1 MSPRLSRLTLVCS
14 LSLCAAALSFGAS
27 SASASA
33 GHTACIASSGHTA
46 CVVTTTIVK
55 KTIASGKATECQV
68 LGDGALSCWGN
79 NSDGQAVAPKG
90 NTFASVAM
98 GGYHGCAIKT
108 DNTIAC
114 WGDNHFRQ
122 STVGGGKCS
131 PSYAES
137 TPNRICPEPA
147 TGPFGLHAIDISAGK
162 FHTCAVLTTRIIEC
176 WGLNVDMNGNPAGQA
191 DPPGGSFSSVS
202 AGGYHTCALATDTS
216 IKCWGASWD
225 HIIDAPSGTGFKQI
239 AAGRTHTCALK
250 NDGSI
255 VCWGLSTNGRATP
268 PAGTGYKALASGYDN
283 TCAIKANNSIVC
295 WGANDSGQLNT
306 PTGSFTAISLGG
318 NSAIAKRSD
327 GVVVGWG
334 DSSDGQTVI
343 PTGSA
348 IGGPSITRAMLRGRG
363 TGRWQVTITSKA
375 GTKTTAKVQISTSA
389 TLPANGAPTTSATN
403 FKSTVDW
410 KGARPLWIRIGDSVG
425 RWSTWA
431 PVQPQVGV

>member
-1 MSPRLSRLTLVCS
+1 
-14 LSLCAAALSFGAS
+14 
-27 SASASA
+27 
-33 GHTACIASSGHTA
+33 
-46 CVVTTTIVK
+46 
-55 KTIASGKATECQV
+55 
-68 LGDGALSCWGN
+68 
-79 NSDGQAVAPKG
+79 
-90 NTFASVAM
+90 
-98 GGYHGCAIKT
+98 
-108 DNTIAC
+108 
-114 WGDNHFRQ
+114 
-122 STVGGGKCS
+122 
-131 PSYAES
+131 
-137 TPNRICPEPA
+137 
-147 TGPFGLHAIDISAGK
+147 
-162 FHTCAVLTTRIIEC
+162 
-176 WGLNVDMNGNPAGQA
+176 MNGNPAGQA

-216 IKCWGASWD
+216 IKCWGGSWD

-306 PTGSFTAISLGG
+306 PSGSFTAISLGG

-334 DSSDGQTVI
+334 DSSEGQTVI

-348 IGGPSITRAMLRGRG
+348 IGGPTITRAMLRGRG
-363 TGRWQVTITSKA
+363 TGRWQVTITSKT